1 MKIAFFTDTY
11 YPELNGVATSVENFA
26 EALRKQGHTVYIFAP
41 KIKGTY
47 KDNDRSV
54 FRLPSLKVLSH
65 VEPEI
70 YAPTLWPNKNFRRM
84 FNKKFDIIH
93 AHGNGPYSLLGLSV
107 ARLKGVPF
115 VMTFHTIHTY
125 YTHYIFNGHVITP
138 KMVEIALKTFAQRC
152 DGVFTPSEK
161 MKKELQKY
169 GVKKEITVVPNFL
182 DFERFAHYKKNYLY
196 KLLNLSLDIPL
207 IVTVGRIGKEKNIDF
222 ILRVFKQ
229 VFAKDAKSH
238 LVVVGK
244 GPEKDNLQALARKLK
259 IADRTHFVGAIDYAN
274 MPSVYHNAVLFVF
287 ASYTETQGVCVLE
300 AASAGIPSV
309 VSDDGAFQ
317 NMVVNGE
324 NGFTLPLDED
334 KFAEKILLLLA
345 DHKLRDQLAKKSR
358 AVALRNFDGEK
369 ITEKLVEQY
378 LSVKK
383 IHHDKRE

>member
-1 MKIAFFTDTY
+1 
-11 YPELNGVATSVENFA
+11 
-26 EALRKQGHTVYIFAP
+26 
-41 KIKGTY
+41 
-47 KDNDRSV
+47 
-54 FRLPSLKVLSH
+54 
-65 VEPEI
+65 
-70 YAPTLWPNKNFRRM
+70 
-84 FNKKFDIIH
+84 
-93 AHGNGPYSLLGLSV
+93 
-107 ARLKGVPF
+107 
-115 VMTFHTIHTY
+115 
-125 YTHYIFNGHVITP
+125 
-138 KMVEIALKTFAQRC
+138 
-152 DGVFTPSEK
+152 

-196 KLLNLSLDIPL
+196 KLLNLSPDIPL

-334 KFAEKILLLLA
+334 KFAEKILLLLN

-369 ITEKLVEQY
+369 ITEKLVKQY